1 MSVLGLALAVSGC
14 GDSADPNQIT
24 YPSTTPDSGVVGST
38 PVTPVIDSGLNTTP
52 VTNPVTNPNNPQPGF
67 DAGTSSPL
75 PDAGPSSTPGT
86 GEAGTGTPPTTAAPC
101 TGKPG
106 MRKGK
111 STQMIM
117 SGGTSRS
124 FIYYAPAGLDP
135 NKPVPLVIV
144 PHGTNMS
151 GAGMFD
157 LTNYSQIAEREKFIA
172 IFPDGEDG
180 PGSLVPWNVGDGVCG
195 LGSFVAAGG
204 NDLGFMDDLLKFAQ
218 ADQCID
224 EQHIFMSGFS
234 MGGYFSNENGC
245 MNPKIR
251 AVGPHS
257 GGTHEFSKCVNK
269 RKPAIVFHFKGDSLI
284 DYTCGTG
291 AKDNWV
297 KLNGCMPANPDI
309 VKVKSGQCE
318 YYKGCPAD
326 GQVALCS
333 FDGGDGALPA
343 GHCWSGGK
351 DQGDNAFAAC
361 PEGEDAAELGWAFF
375 KKYAW

>member
-1 MSVLGLALAVSGC
+1 V
-14 GDSADPNQIT
+14 
-24 YPSTTPDSGVVGST
+24 TTQDSGIVALT
-38 PVTPVIDSGLNTTP
+38 PPVTGTGTNPPVG
-52 VTNPVTNPNNPQPGF
+52 NPVTNPPVVNPGF
-67 DAGTSSPL
+67 DGGVTSPIIDGGL
-75 PDAGPSSTPGT
+75 PMSTVDT
-86 GEAGTGTPPTTAAPC
+86 GVAVGEGGTPTTTAPRC

-106 MRKGK
+106 MRKGR
-111 STQMIM
+111 SEQMLM
-117 SGGTSRS
+117 AGGASRS
-124 FIYYAPAGLDP
+124 FIYYAPQGLDP
-135 NKPVPLVIV
+135 NAPVPLVIA

-157 LTNYSQIAEREKFIA
+157 LTNYKAIADREKFIV

-180 PGSLVPWNVGDGVCG
+180 PGSLVPWNVGQGVCG
-195 LGSFVAAGG
+195 LGAVVAADG
-204 NDLGFMDDLLKFAQ
+204 NDLAFMDELIKFAQ

-257 GGTHEFSKCVNK
+257 GGTHDFSKCVNK
-269 RKPAIVFHFKGDSLI
+269 RKPVIVFHYKGDSLI
-284 DYTCGTG
+284 DYSCGVG

-309 VKVKSGQCE
+309 VKVKNGQCE

-333 FDGGDGALPA
+333 FDGGDSALPP

-361 PEGEDAAELGWAFF
+361 PDGEDAAELGWAFF

>member
-1 MSVLGLALAVSGC
+1 LVVAAC
-14 GDSADPNQIT
+14 GDGGDPNLVS
-24 YPSTTPDSGVVGST
+24 PPVTTQDSGVIVGQPPATGSGNP
-38 PVTPVIDSGLNTTP
+38 PVVSNPMTNNPPVVNPGFDGGVTAPISDSGLP
-52 VTNPVTNPNNPQPGF
+52 M
-67 DAGTSSPL
+67 
-75 PDAGPSSTPGT
+75 STPDT
-86 GEAGTGTPPTTAAPC
+86 GVVASGEGGTPPSSAPRC

-106 MRKGK
+106 MRKGRSEQK
-111 STQMIM
+111 LMA
-117 SGGTSRS
+117 GGLMRS
-124 FIYYAPAGLDP
+124 FIYYAPQGLDP
-135 NKPVPLVIV
+135 NAPVPLMII

-157 LTNYSQIAEREKFIA
+157 LTNYKAIADREKFIA

-180 PGSLVPWNVGDGVCG
+180 PGSLVPWNVGQGICG
-195 LGSFVAAGG
+195 LGAFVGADG
-204 NDLGFMDDLLKFAQ
+204 NDLAFMDELIKFAQ

-284 DYTCGTG
+284 DYSCGVG

-309 VKVKSGQCE
+309 VKVKNGQCE
-318 YYKGCPAD
+318 YYKGCPPD

-333 FDGGDGALPA
+333 FDGGDLALPP

-351 DQGDNAFAAC
+351 DQGENSFAAC
-361 PEGEDAAELGWAFF
+361 PDGEDAAELGWAFF